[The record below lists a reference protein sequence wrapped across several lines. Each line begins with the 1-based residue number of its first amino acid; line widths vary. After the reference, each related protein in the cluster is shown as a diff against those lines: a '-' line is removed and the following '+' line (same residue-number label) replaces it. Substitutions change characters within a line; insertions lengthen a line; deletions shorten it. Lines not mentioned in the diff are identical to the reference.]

1 MLNFVT
7 LHYNGEKGWYKLNLM
22 YTGFPGFITSQLIR
36 EQLKKQQ
43 QDEIYVLVLSTEIE
57 KAQAEKEA
65 IIQEYPTVSIRIIE
79 GDITL
84 PSLGLEEDMVK
95 KLQQK
100 IHVFWHLAAIYN
112 LAVPKEIAWKVNV
125 HGTNHVNEFVKE
137 INQLERYMYF
147 STAYV
152 AGTRTGNLLETELIR
167 PESFKNYYEETKFE
181 AELLVEDLKQEL
193 PITIIRPGI
202 VRGNSTT
209 GATIKFDGPYFL
221 FNMIDRLKKLP
232 FIPYIGRTSATL
244 NTVPVDYI
252 FEAVTYLSTLPEAVG
267 KTVHLTDPNPHPI
280 QEILRA
286 VTLQITGK
294 TPKGHLPLGVTRV
307 FMKNKTLQR
316 KLGVEYESLD
326 YFTWDASFDTSVIS
340 ELLKD
345 SSIQCA
351 DFIDTLPAM
360 AGYYEEHK
368 NRKEYHIQIN

>member
-1 MLNFVT
+1 
-7 LHYNGEKGWYKLNLM
+7 M

-43 QDEIYVLVLSTEIE
+43 QDAIYVLVLKAELE
-57 KAQAEKEA
+57 KAQGEKEA
-65 IIQEYPTVSIRIIE
+65 ILKQYPNATLHIIE

-84 PSLGLEEDMVK
+84 PSLGLGENLVE
-95 KLQQK
+95 KLQQE
-100 IHVFWHLAAIYN
+100 IQIFWHLAAIYD

-125 HGTNHVNEFVKE
+125 HGTNKVNEFVKG
-137 INQLERYMYF
+137 IKNLERYMYF

-181 AELLVEDLKQEL
+181 AELLVESLKKEL

-202 VRGNSTT
+202 VRGDSIT
-209 GATIKFDGPYFL
+209 GSTIKFDGPYFL

-232 FIPYIGRTSATL
+232 FIPYIGRSSATL

-252 FEAVTYLSTLPEAVG
+252 FQAATYLSTLAEATG

-286 VTLQITGK
+286 VTVQITGK
-294 TPKGHLPLGVTRV
+294 APKGHLPLSVTRV
-307 FMKNKTLQR
+307 FMKSVALQR
-316 KLGVEYESLD
+316 LLGVEYESLD

-345 SSIQCA
+345 SNIQCA
-351 DFIDTLPAM
+351 DFIETLPAM
-360 AGYYEEHK
+360 AAYYEEHK
-368 NRKEYHIQIN
+368 NNKEYHIKIN